1 MPETANAID
10 ATKTPLQ
17 VLEAVQKDHPPAD
30 KLLATTQAELDA
42 LAAFLTE
49 KRIVTIPTAP
59 PARGEGDA
67 AVHARDHVG
76 QHGHSRTVRNG
87 GDRQRGLLQHDA
99 ARSQPGRRRRATSS

>member
-1 MPETANAID
+1 MPGRASAID

-59 PARGEGDA
+59 PARVKE
-67 AVHARDHVG
+67 
-76 QHGHSRTVRNG
+76 T
-87 GDRQRGLLQHDA
+87 
-99 ARSQPGRRRRATSS
+99 PPFMRATTSASMDIPGPFETAATPARPTTT